1 MTDLSLLAT
10 TLAKGLS
17 QQASV
22 SSTPQTALSAP
33 ARKTSHFRNPNLL
46 QNVSQPKTLLK
57 PNVHPDYGPDY
68 GQGATEFS
76 QPIRALPSSGSQ
88 LYWQRFAA
96 IQSGR
101 LYTRLPID
109 SFREIWL
116 RATREPTYDQ
126 WRNLLTLEAKAA
138 TYGQGGRRLSIMVGD
153 SLSLWFPS
161 DRLPTG
167 QLWLNQAISGENTN
181 AILQRLPDFDMARPQ
196 AIYVMAG
203 VNDLKQGATDNEILW
218 NLRQIVRRLKQVH
231 PNAQVI
237 VQSILPTSTT
247 LVPGNRIGW
256 LNQRL
261 ATIAQEDGAL
271 FLDLYAQFTD
281 ADGNLRPELTTDGL
295 HLNANG
301 YATWQAELAQAD
313 TWIARGG

>member
-10 TLAKGLS
+10 VLAKGLS
-17 QQASV
+17 QQASAT
-22 SSTPQTALSAP
+22 SPPPTALIAFDQ
-33 ARKTSHFRNPNLL
+33 KTRFRQTHPLRD
-46 QNVSQPKTLLK
+46 VSQPKMLLK
-57 PNVHPDYGPDY
+57 PNVKPDFRQD
-68 GQGATEFS
+68 ATEFS
-76 QPIRALPSSGSQ
+76 QPTLALPSSGSQ

-96 IQSGR
+96 IRSGR

-109 SFREIWL
+109 SFRDIWL
-116 RATREPTYDQ
+116 RATRDPTYEQ
-126 WRNLLTLEAKAA
+126 WRSLLTLEAKAA
-138 TYGQGGRRLSIMVGD
+138 TRGQGGRRLSIMVGD

-167 QLWLNQAISGENTN
+167 QLWLNQAISGENTS
-181 AILQRLPDFDMARPQ
+181 AILQRLPDFDVARPQ

-218 NLRQIVRRLKQVH
+218 NLRQIVRRLKQAH
-231 PNAQVI
+231 PHAQVI

-247 LVPGNRIGW
+247 IVPGDRIGW

-271 FLDLYAQFTD
+271 FLDLYSQFTD
-281 ADGNLRPELTTDGL
+281 AGGNLRPELTTDGL

-301 YATWQAELAQAD
+301 YATWQAELAHAD
-313 TWIARGG
+313 TWIARRG

>member
-10 TLAKGLS
+10 VLAKGLA
-17 QQASV
+17 QQPSV
-22 SSTPQTALSAP
+22 NSTPPPALIALG
-33 ARKTSHFRNPNLL
+33 RKTSRLRQANPMRD
-46 QNVSQPKTLLK
+46 VSQPKTLLK
-57 PNVHPDYGPDY
+57 PNVQPDDR
-68 GQGATEFS
+68 QDTTEFS
-76 QPIRALPSSGSQ
+76 QPTRALPSSGSQ

-96 IQSGR
+96 IRSGR

-116 RATREPTYDQ
+116 RATKDPTYDQ
-126 WRNLLTLEAKAA
+126 WRTLLALEAKAA
-138 TYGQGGRRLSIMVGD
+138 TSGQGDRRLSIMVGD

-167 QLWLNQAISGENTN
+167 QLWLNQAISGETTN
-181 AILQRLPDFDMARPQ
+181 AILQRLPAFDRTHPH

-237 VQSILPTSTT
+237 VQSVLPTSTAI
-247 LVPGNRIGW
+247 VPGNRIGW

-261 ATIAQEDGAL
+261 ATIVKADGAL
-271 FLDLYAQFTD
+271 FLDLYAQFAD

-301 YATWQAELAQAD
+301 YATWQTGLAHAD
-313 TWIARGG
+313 TWIARGE

>member
-10 TLAKGLS
+10 VLAKGLS
-17 QQASV
+17 QQTSV
-22 SSTPQTALSAP
+22 NSAPQTALIAHN
-33 ARKTSHFRNPNLL
+33 RKASPFRNPNPL
-46 QNVSQPKTLLK
+46 QEVSQSKTLLK
-57 PNVHPDYGPDY
+57 PNVQPDY
-68 GQGATEFS
+68 GQDATEFS
-76 QPIRALPSSGSQ
+76 QPTRALPSSGSQ

-96 IQSGR
+96 IRSGR

-109 SFREIWL
+109 SFRDIWL
-116 RATREPTYDQ
+116 RATKDPTYDQ

-138 TYGQGGRRLSIMVGD
+138 TRGQGDRRLSIMVGD

-181 AILQRLPDFDMARPQ
+181 AILQRLPTFDRARPQ

-218 NLRQIVRRLKQVH
+218 NLRQIVRRLKQAH
-231 PNAQVI
+231 PQAQVI

-261 ATIAQEDGAL
+261 AAIAQEDGAL

-281 ADGNLRPELTTDGL
+281 ADGNLRHELTTDGL
-295 HLNANG
+295 HLNASG
-301 YATWQAELAQAD
+301 YATWQTKLAQAD